1 MMSVRVS
8 KHVFLI
14 KGENEGKYPFCNCL
28 LIDDR
33 VKCLIDSGAG
43 LSRMMGISMEK
54 IDYLIN
60 SHAHEDHTFLNT
72 LFKNVNI
79 CCHENDVVAVE
90 SVEELK
96 RRYGQP
102 NSEIYS
108 LMNYFLNAL
117 NYKPSRV
124 SLRLKD
130 NDEFSFGDVK
140 LRVIH
145 TPGHSIGHCCFL
157 IDDGDSRIIHLSD
170 IDLTSFGPWYGCL
183 DCDVDMFINSISK
196 IIELIEVMN
205 INIATSSH
213 KEVVIGKEEIKVRL
227 KDYLNKILN
236 REREILKLLN
246 TEKSIDDLVGRGL
259 IYSRFPEPRLAY
271 MVFEKVMIE
280 KHIERLLRRGLVD
293 NINGKFK
300 VKT

>member
-1 MMSVRVS
+1 MSVRVS

-33 VKCLIDSGAG
+33 IKCLIDSGAG
-43 LSRMMGISMEK
+43 VSRIMGIGVENV
-54 IDYLIN
+54 DYLIN
-60 SHAHEDHTFLNT
+60 SHAHEDHTFLNA
-72 LFKNVNI
+72 LFKNVHV
-79 CCHENDVVAVE
+79 CCHENDAAAVE

-96 RRYGQP
+96 KRYGQP

-108 LMNYFLNAL
+108 LMDYFLNAL

-130 NDEFSFGDVK
+130 NDELSFGDVK

-157 IDDGDSRIIHLSD
+157 IDDCGIKIIHLSD

-183 DCDVDMFINSISK
+183 DCDVDMFINSINK
-196 IIELIEVMN
+196 IIKLVEVMN

-213 KEVVIGKEEIKVRL
+213 KEVVIGNEEIKARL
-227 KDYLNKILN
+227 KEYLNKIFS
-236 REREILKLLN
+236 REAEILKLLN
-246 TEKSIDDLVGRGL
+246 TERSIDDLVGRGL
-259 IYSRFPEPRLAY
+259 IYSRFPEPKLAY

-280 KHIERLLRRGLVD
+280 KHIERLLRRGLID

-300 VKT
+300 IRT

>member
-1 MMSVRVS
+1 MSVRVS

-28 LIDDR
+28 FIDDR
-33 VKCLIDSGAG
+33 IKCLIDSGAG
-43 LSRMMGISMEK
+43 VSRIMGIGVENV
-54 IDYLIN
+54 DYLIN
-60 SHAHEDHTFLNT
+60 SHAHEDHTFLNA
-72 LFKNVNI
+72 LFKNVHV
-79 CCHENDVVAVE
+79 CCHENDAAAVE

-96 RRYGQP
+96 KRYGQP

-108 LMNYFLNAL
+108 LMDYFLNAL

-130 NDEFSFGDVK
+130 NDELSFGDVK

-157 IDDGDSRIIHLSD
+157 IDDCGIKIIHLSD

-196 IIELIEVMN
+196 IIKLVEVMN

-213 KEVVIGKEEIKVRL
+213 KEVVIGNEEIKARL
-227 KDYLNKILN
+227 KEYLNKIFS
-236 REREILKLLN
+236 REAEILNLLN
-246 TEKSIDDLVGRGL
+246 TERSIDDLVGRGL
-259 IYSRFPEPRLAY
+259 IYSRFPEPKLAY

-280 KHIERLLRRGLVD
+280 KHIERLLRRGLID

-300 VKT
+300 IRT